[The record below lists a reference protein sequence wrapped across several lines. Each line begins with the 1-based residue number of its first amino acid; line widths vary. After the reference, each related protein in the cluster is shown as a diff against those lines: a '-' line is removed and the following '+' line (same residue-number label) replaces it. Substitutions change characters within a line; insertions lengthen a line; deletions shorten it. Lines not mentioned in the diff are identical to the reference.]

1 MNAREDITT
10 TAQTHGWAIDGT
22 GSTIGM
28 TRGVV
33 LVEVTFSRSGQVTQ
47 ALRIAGDIRTD
58 VLTARDAGKREAV
71 VAWLTRDPEI
81 TRHIPTGHPATL
93 VVMSCEGSGASYSLH
108 YAEVAD
114 AVAQLGMLTGGA
126 YGEVRDDVTGETYT
140 LAHGPDQDDDGIDHA
155 RVLADHPLDDDE
167 ARARCI
173 PHDNDP
179 SHCEGCAQVLDDVQ
193 DDTDRLAY
201 EMFLSFDPAYHADTY
216 SQVLVIPDSV
226 RPVLGMALTDHAIG
240 IAAMVTGR
248 NVTCSTIGHDDRG
261 ARRVHICVDDDDQ
274 FGGVVTFRRV

>member
-10 TAQTHGWAIDGT
+10 TAQAHGWAVDGT

-47 ALRIAGDIRTD
+47 ALRIDGDVRTD
-58 VLTARDAGKREAV
+58 ILTARDRGKRETV
-71 VAWLTRDPEI
+71 VTWLT
-81 TRHIPTGHPATL
+81 
-93 VVMSCEGSGASYSLH
+93 
-108 YAEVAD
+108 
-114 AVAQLGMLTGGA
+114 
-126 YGEVRDDVTGETYT
+126 VTV
-140 LAHGPDQDDDGIDHA
+140 DRDGIDRA

-179 SHCEGCAQVLDDVQ
+179 MDCEECAQVIEDIRD
-193 DDTDRLAY
+193 DDTQPLAY
-201 EMFLSFDPAYHADTY
+201 EMFLSFDPDYHADTY
-216 SQVLVIPDSV
+216 SQVLVIPDSI
-226 RPVLGMALTDHAIG
+226 RPVLGMALTDHAVG

-248 NVTCSTIGHDDRG
+248 DVTCSTIGHDERG
-261 ARRVHICVDDDDQ
+261 TRRVHICVDDDDQ
-274 FGGVVTFRRV
+274 PGGVVTFRRV

>member
-10 TAQTHGWAIDGT
+10 TAQTHGWAVDGT

-47 ALRIAGDIRTD
+47 ALRIDGDIRTD

-71 VAWLTRDPEI
+71 VAWLTRH
-81 TRHIPTGHPATL
+81 TLTGHPR
-93 VVMSCEGSGASYSLH
+93 EYGA
-108 YAEVAD
+108 VD
-114 AVAQLGMLTGGA
+114 AVA
-126 YGEVRDDVTGETYT
+126 
-140 LAHGPDQDDDGIDHA
+140 DDGIDRA

-167 ARARCI
+167 ARGRCI

-179 SHCEGCAQVLDDVQ
+179 RDCEECAQVIEDIRD
-193 DDTDRLAY
+193 DDTQPLAY

-216 SQVLVIPDSV
+216 SQVLVIPGSM
-226 RPVLGMALTDHAIG
+226 RPVIDKALTDHVAV
-240 IAAMVTGR
+240 IASVVTGGD
-248 NVTCSTIGHDDRG
+248 VDCGTLEHDGQGGRR
-261 ARRVHICVDDDDQ
+261 ARIRVDDDDQ
-274 FGGVVTFRRV
+274 SGGVVTFRRVRSERRP